1 MIKVLEKYSNTNQFN
16 YTTEDNLEI
25 NCNVPD
31 SISGIYL
38 VFEVN
43 GNDKELIMVGSSGTV
58 QNDGQLKEK
67 RGGLFD
73 KIVNGSQF
81 TKSARKYSWPTQM
94 KKEEISLLEV
104 QWFET
109 FNSEVQDIP
118 TFVEASVLQEFFNEN
133 QRLPRWNV
141 AF

>member
-43 GNDKELIMVGSSGTV
+43 GIDKELIMVGSSGTV

-118 TFVEASVLQEFFNEN
+118 TFVEASVLQEFLNEN